1 MLLGKKWNDSKKQK
15 LNNMVSISF
24 STSHPKNII
33 DIYKIPFERTTSHT
47 YIYKCLKNEFNL
59 FFSYEE
65 YTIDFFFFFNCSLHK
80 GIHVSQS
87 VIFVQKKHR
96 TKLSFNK
103 KKSILWLVV
112 FSHESL
118 CMNDRFFFY
127 FGVHFKVH
135 VGPY

>member
-103 KKSILWLVV
+103 KKINFVTRGV
-112 FSHESL
+112 FTWEFVYEWPI
-118 CMNDRFFFY
+118 FFLFRST
-127 FGVHFKVH
+127 F
-135 VGPY
+135 